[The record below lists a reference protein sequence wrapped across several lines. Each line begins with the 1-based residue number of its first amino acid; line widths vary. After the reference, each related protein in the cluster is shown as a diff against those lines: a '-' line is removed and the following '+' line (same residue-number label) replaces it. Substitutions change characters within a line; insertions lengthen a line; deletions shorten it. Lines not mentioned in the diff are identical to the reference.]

1 MGARQSSA
9 TAKALRLVARG
20 INMHQAAIRAGISYS
35 TIFRACKSLKE
46 KTQKIS
52 QKVLDTL

>member
-9 TAKALRLVARG
+9 TAKALRLVAHG

-46 KTQKIS
+46 QAKQIS
-52 QKVLDTL
+52 QKSA